1 MTETRT
7 FVPRPGYP
15 NAKAIHYSSRV
26 SIGIAYFATEE
37 DAREYADQVRLAGLT
52 HNGGYFHGMPCGRA
66 PSRDFEFDGVKYF
79 AVTD

>member
-1 MTETRT
+1 METK

-15 NAKAIHYSSRV
+15 VPNAIHYSSRV

-37 DAREYADQVRLAGLT
+37 EADAYAAKVREAGASY
-52 HNGGYFHGMPCGRA
+52 NGGWFHGSACGREPA
-66 PSRDFEFDGVKYF
+66 RDFVADGVKYF